1 MSNSLGPHGLQPI
14 RLPCPSPSPRVC
26 SELMSIESMMPSN
39 HLILCCSLL
48 LLPSVFPSI
57 WVFSNE
63 SALCIRW
70 PKHWSFCFG
79 IFPIYFIHSINS
91 VYMSIPISQVI
102 PTLLPFGIHA
112 FVHYICVFISAL
124 QIRSSMSF
132 FWASPEW
139 LKMSQW

>member
-112 FVHYICVFISAL
+112 FVLYICVFISAL